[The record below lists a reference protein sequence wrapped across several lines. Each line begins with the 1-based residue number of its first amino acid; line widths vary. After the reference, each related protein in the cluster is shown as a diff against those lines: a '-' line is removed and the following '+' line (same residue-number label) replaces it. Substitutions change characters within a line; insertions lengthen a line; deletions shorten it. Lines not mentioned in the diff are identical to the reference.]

1 LRSDAGVSRLGPLL
15 PPDCWNPA
23 LDLRLEFPEPAPAPF
38 VTRLASYPWLVV
50 GTVCIGAFIGQLDAS
65 IVQLAMPSFEDSF
78 DAPLHAVSWI
88 AVGYVLA
95 FASALPVFA
104 RLAEVGGRK
113 ALYLAGFALFGLF
126 SGLCG
131 LAPNLPLLILFRLLQ
146 GASGAALGANS
157 LVILVAAAGPERRGK
172 AVGVMAAAQAVGLSL
187 GPALG
192 GALLTAFGWR
202 AIFWVTVPFA
212 LLGAA
217 LGWLIVPKT
226 KVFAKDSRFDALG
239 AAFLVPALVALLLAI
254 TELPVWGLST
264 ALVVSALTAVILL
277 ALFVWRERRAPAPLI
292 HLSLLRSP
300 AFSAGAVGVLMSY
313 ALLYGMLF
321 AMSFA
326 LMRGYHDP
334 AFAAGLRLTIVP
346 VALGFVAPFSGAL
359 ADKRP
364 RLVMLGGMAFCGVAA
379 LALARLMTGSPDS
392 LPAIMGALAAF
403 GVGLG
408 LYIAPNNSATLG
420 AAPADQQGVAGG
432 LVNLLR
438 VLGTGVGVAAASAM
452 LGWRLEVIAQTHG
465 RTAGAS
471 EAALLAAVGGALL
484 MLAAFAALGAVMALI
499 RNDPEAGRRGGR
511 RI

>member
-1 LRSDAGVSRLGPLL
+1 M
-15 PPDCWNPA
+15 N
-23 LDLRLEFPEPAPAPF
+23 LRLEFPEPAPAPF
-38 VTRLASYPWLVV
+38 LERLSSYPWLVV
-50 GTVCIGAFIGQLDAS
+50 GTVCIGAFIGQVDAS
-65 IVQLAMPSFEDSF
+65 IVQLAMPTFEDAF
-78 DAPLHAVSWI
+78 DAPLHAVSWV

-95 FASALPVFA
+95 FAAALPVFA
-104 RLAEVGGRK
+104 RLAEIGGRK

-126 SGLCG
+126 SALCG
-131 LAPNLPLLILFRLLQ
+131 LAPNLRLLIVFRILQ

-192 GALLTAFGWR
+192 GALLAAFGWR

-226 KVFAKDSRFDALG
+226 KVFAKDGRFDALG
-239 AAFLVPALVALLLAI
+239 AALLVPALVAFLLAL
-254 TELPVWGLST
+254 TELPAWGLSPP
-264 ALVVSALTAVILL
+264 LVVSTLAALILL
-277 ALFVWRERRAPAPLI
+277 ALFVWREAQAPAPLI
-292 HLSLLRSP
+292 HLSLFRVP
-300 AFSAGAVGVLMSY
+300 AFSAGAVGVLVSY
-313 ALLYGMLF
+313 GLLYGMLF

-326 LMRGYHDP
+326 LVRGYHDP
-334 AFAAGLRLTIVP
+334 SLAAGLRLTIVP
-346 VALGFVAPFSGAL
+346 IALGLVAPFSGAA

-364 RLVMLGGMAFCGVAA
+364 RLVMLGGMAFCGLAA
-379 LALARLMTGSPDS
+379 LALARLLTGSPAS
-392 LPAIMGALAAF
+392 LPGVMVALAAF

-420 AAPADQQGVAGG
+420 AAPADRQGVAGG

-452 LGWRLEVIAQTHG
+452 LSWRLEATAQAHG

-471 EAALLAAVGGALL
+471 EPALLAAVGAALI
-484 MLAAFAALGAVMALI
+484 MLAAFAALGAVMAVI
-499 RNDPEAGRRGGR
+499 RNDPEAGRRKAAAPAPPR
-511 RI
+511 PDPIMRPVA